1 MKKFLFA
8 CLLSMIVLP
17 EMVFAA
23 QPFPQSCYATTRCG
37 ARTSL
42 TTFAALGGGLVGT
55 HLGLALGVPGYI
67 MGGVG
72 GYIIG
77 QNLGGKIAKNY
88 SANEYL
94 YFEDGTCLE
103 CDTYQMGENYE
114 CSNGIIVSNGSDV
127 FRCRTQLFVDS
138 WEQIDLLPCTD
149 SDIQNK
155 SAKNTKVEI
164 HATTDKPVYDGVN
177 AYSGDACLM
186 ISCVDDGYTYD
197 SASQECVENAAPKK
211 DNPTGGGKTSASC
224 TDRCRG
230 MSGVQYTECVT
241 CCKVSEDYADWNG
254 SECVCADKTLD
265 FNVLTQKCEA
275 PSETTITLP
284 EDVVTPECPD
294 TQVTILNQWL
304 IQYAGNSDVISR
316 VQVLLDYC
324 NGAVINITSFN
335 QMFTELQNFI
345 DGLATSAE
353 QDASRRRIEEAV
365 SAINSRIGNLD
376 VSVWRN
382 AEGEFNTSRLLSD
395 SIAGVVLGTAG
406 GLITSHV
413 VKKNNIASGFED
425 IKCAI
430 GGQVVADW
438 GDQFQVGIQ

>member
-1 MKKFLFA
+1 MRKVIFF
-8 CLLSMIVLP
+8 
-17 EMVFAA
+17 
-23 QPFPQSCYATTRCG
+23 
-37 ARTSL
+37 
-42 TTFAALGGGLVGT
+42 
-55 HLGLALGVPGYI
+55 
-67 MGGVG
+67 
-72 GYIIG
+72 IIG
-77 QNLGGKIAKNY
+77 SAFLLPATAGAGSCGFKSVTFQGTQRADHDEFVYETNAGYTAAKAIDDVAPRHIDFDN
-88 SANEYL
+88 
-94 YFEDGTCLE
+94 DQGRVWE
-103 CDTYQMGENYE
+103 CDAQQGCDKNTLLYAPKGYVWQGEQQADTRIYSCTTEYQDHWDAKYTNVSDCEDDLAGWWLVKNRTMENFPDGAEMYVQRYTA
-114 CSNGIIVSNGSDV
+114 CIKKTTSVSDTSSGSD
-127 FRCRTQLFVDS
+127 
-138 WEQIDLLPCTD
+138 
-149 SDIQNK
+149 
-155 SAKNTKVEI
+155 
-164 HATTDKPVYDGVN
+164 
-177 AYSGDACLM
+177 
-186 ISCVDDGYTYD
+186 
-197 SASQECVENAAPKK
+197 APKK
-211 DNPTGGGKTSASC
+211 DNPTGGGKASSSC

-265 FNVLTQKCEA
+265 FNVLTQKCET
-275 PSETTITLP
+275 PSEITMTLP
-284 EDVVTPECPD
+284 EVVVTPECPD

-324 NGAVINITSFN
+324 NGEVINITSFN

-353 QDASRRRIEEAV
+353 QDASRRRIEESV
-365 SAINSRIGNLD
+365 SAINSRIGDLD

>member
-1 MKKFLFA
+1 MKKL
-8 CLLSMIVLP
+8 
-17 EMVFAA
+17 
-23 QPFPQSCYATTRCG
+23 
-37 ARTSL
+37 SL
-42 TTFAALGGGLVGT
+42 TIFSLF
-55 HLGLALGVPGYI
+55 GLAFFPFSVNAGEC
-67 MGGVG
+67 
-72 GYIIG
+72 
-77 QNLGGKIAKNY
+77 AKHELDALAIKG
-88 SANEYL
+88 SNEYL
-94 YFEDGTCLE
+94 YQNESEHDAGFVFECGGGHCDGGTLIFMPKKHYFGNEPIDTNRVYVCREKGDTRWSEYSVTDFASCPIEKCASITNAIEIDDHYLIDQKSGTSGISTGSGQAMTLQTATDLCTCKKT
-103 CDTYQMGENYE
+103 DD
-114 CSNGIIVSNGSDV
+114 SNGND
-127 FRCRTQLFVDS
+127 
-138 WEQIDLLPCTD
+138 
-149 SDIQNK
+149 
-155 SAKNTKVEI
+155 KNN
-164 HATTDKPVYDGVN
+164 H
-177 AYSGDACLM
+177 SG
-186 ISCVDDGYTYD
+186 G
-197 SASQECVENAAPKK
+197 
-211 DNPTGGGKTSASC
+211 NPTGGGKTSSSC

-254 SECVCADKTLD
+254 RECVCADKTLD

-275 PSETTITLP
+275 PSEEVTPLP
-284 EDVVTPECPD
+284 EVVVTPECPD

-353 QDASRRRIEEAV
+353 QDASRRRIEESV
-365 SAINSRIGNLD
+365 SAINSRIGDLD